1 MLNYSSL
8 PSQDPELWQFIQA
21 EQQRQNQELELIAS
35 ENYTSPAVLEAMATV
50 LTNKYS
56 EGYAGKRYYG
66 GNAIID
72 QVETLC
78 IQRAKQLFLAEHV
91 NVQPLSGSPAN
102 MAIYLALL
110 SPGDKIM
117 GLKLDH
123 GGHLSH
129 GHPVNFSGKLFNFV
143 QYELGADGRLD
154 LENLKK
160 VALVE
165 KPKMILAGYSAYS
178 REIPW
183 QAIQDIAEEIGAITV
198 ADISH
203 TAGLIAGQQLIN
215 PVPIFDVVMTTTHK
229 TLRGPRGAIIMCK
242 EKYAKEIDKGVFPG
256 LQGGPHEHIIAAK
269 AVAFAE
275 ALQPSFID
283 YAKQVIANAQT
294 MANEFM
300 KLGYTVLSGGTDTH
314 LLVIDLQNKGL
325 IGKTAEV
332 VLEEIGIS
340 ISRSTVPN
348 DPQPPYNP
356 SGIRLG
362 TPAITTRG
370 FQTTDCLTLVN
381 IIDQAII
388 NRDDIEQLS
397 KLKQE
402 VKQLCT
408 THPLPY

>member
-1 MLNYSSL
+1 MLNYQSL
-8 PSQDPELWQFIQA
+8 PKQDPELWQLIQA
-21 EQQRQNQELELIAS
+21 EQQRQAEELELIAS

-50 LTNKYS
+50 LANKYS
-56 EGYAGKRYYG
+56 EGYPSKRYYG
-66 GNAIID
+66 GNQIID
-72 QVETLC
+72 QVEALC
-78 IQRAKQLFLAEHV
+78 IARAKQLFSAEHV

-110 SPGDKIM
+110 QPGDKIM

-143 QYELGADGRLD
+143 QYEIGTDGYID
-154 LENLKK
+154 LVQLKEM
-160 VALVE
+160 ALAE

-183 QAIQDIAEEIGAITV
+183 QAIQDIATSIGAITV

-203 TAGLIAGQQLIN
+203 TAGLIAGKRLTN

-229 TLRGPRGAIIMCK
+229 TLRGPRGAIIMCQ
-242 EKYAKEIDKGVFPG
+242 EKYAKDIDKGVFPG

-275 ALQPSFID
+275 ALQPSFAD
-283 YAKQVIANAQT
+283 YAQQVIVNAQA
-294 MANEFM
+294 MAKEFIT
-300 KLGYTVLSGGTDTH
+300 LGYTVLSGGTDTH
-314 LLVIDLQNKGL
+314 LFVIDLQNKKL
-325 IGKTAEV
+325 IGKTVETA
-332 VLEEIGIS
+332 LESIGVS
-340 ISRSTVPN
+340 ISRSTVPH

-370 FQTTDCLTLVN
+370 FKEKDCMELAR
-381 IIDQAII
+381 IIDQAIT
-388 NRDDIEQLS
+388 NRDDSQQLNN
-397 KLKQE
+397 LKQK
-402 VKQLCT
+402 VKDLCT
-408 THPLPY
+408 QHPLPY